1 MSHVKQLVLEALSA
15 HQLKTAR
22 AKMKSMTDEEIARP
36 YLTCPECGTPIIPLS
51 RAVELAQ
58 DASDWSGWMALC
70 KREQEKHPHH

>member
-1 MSHVKQLVLEALSA
+1 MSHIRTLVLKALLP
-15 HQLKTAR
+15 HQLKPAR
-22 AKMKSMTDEEIARP
+22 RKMATMSDEEIASP
-36 YLTCPECGTPIIPLS
+36 YLTCPECGIPIIPLS